1 MDLIDQFISRYRREF
16 DFFEQA
22 ARLVGQQLEAR
33 LQASGIRAIVTSRA
47 KNPIRLEA
55 KVRQRAPDQSYKTV
69 EDIYADIVDLAG
81 VRVALYFPGERNEV
95 DKIVRDQFNLTS
107 APKSFTGTSNPT
119 YSKRFSG
126 YWATHYRL
134 QLRESDLPEIN
145 QRFSEA
151 PVEVQVAS
159 VLMHA
164 WAEVEHD
171 LVYKPLEGSLSEDEL
186 AILDELNGM
195 VLAGEIAL
203 ERLQRAAEE
212 RITKTGARFENHFD
226 LASFLLEAAKPML
239 HGQAEEPILGN
250 VELLFRLL
258 EKLELATPEALRP
271 YVDTLNPDF
280 ELRPIAQQ
288 ITDQI
293 LAADPRRYEAYG
305 EVRAETAAK
314 EVTVEADS
322 GGPRA
327 KRRRA
332 LTPGYRIFFGA
343 VDRVRT
349 LCARAGG

>member
-1 MDLIDQFISRYRREF
+1 M
-16 DFFEQA
+16 
-22 ARLVGQQLEAR
+22 
-33 LQASGIRAIVTSRA
+33 
-47 KNPIRLEA
+47 
-55 KVRQRAPDQSYKTV
+55 
-69 EDIYADIVDLAG
+69 
-81 VRVALYFPGERNEV
+81 
-95 DKIVRDQFNLTS
+95 
-107 APKSFTGTSNPT
+107 
-119 YSKRFSG
+119 
-126 YWATHYRL
+126 
-134 QLRESDLPEIN
+134 
-145 QRFSEA
+145 
-151 PVEVQVAS
+151 AS

-327 KRRRA
+327 RDAERSHQAIGYFLEQWIAFERFVRELAGKRGLNFRNVVPSAKILRSLEVFDAERVDEIERIRSVRNYLVHGIETGDAEFIQQTGATLEKIMNEMLEDPRPDVRLAAKRA
-332 LTPGYRIFFGA
+332 LGQ
-343 VDRVRT
+343 DM
-349 LCARAGG
+349 

>member
-145 QRFSEA
+145 QRFLRLRLRCKWRQS
-151 PVEVQVAS
+151 S
-159 VLMHA
+159 CMRGLR
-164 WAEVEHD
+164 
-171 LVYKPLEGSLSEDEL
+171 LST
-186 AILDELNGM
+186 I
-195 VLAGEIAL
+195 
-203 ERLQRAAEE
+203 
-212 RITKTGARFENHFD
+212 
-226 LASFLLEAAKPML
+226 
-239 HGQAEEPILGN
+239 
-250 VELLFRLL
+250 
-258 EKLELATPEALRP
+258 
-271 YVDTLNPDF
+271 
-280 ELRPIAQQ
+280 
-288 ITDQI
+288 
-293 LAADPRRYEAYG
+293 
-305 EVRAETAAK
+305 
-314 EVTVEADS
+314 
-322 GGPRA
+322 
-327 KRRRA
+327 
-332 LTPGYRIFFGA
+332 
-343 VDRVRT
+343 
-349 LCARAGG
+349 